1 MNKHLFADGNGLK
14 LIGTPGTSASFSSN
28 TVIAAEGLNVC
39 QNYQVEL
46 SARQLETVIQIKHH
60 RFLFNFCRTRP
71 SFGTTRTTTA
81 IAQKFFHFFDN
92 FVRSFLSFYHI
103 KVCHG
108 LFVTFVKYARAKA
121 FVVVTR
127 TLVYEGGTIV
137 KKQFMSDPQN

>member
-1 MNKHLFADGNGLK
+1 MLMKKKTLLEEAG
-14 LIGTPGTSASFSSN
+14 
-28 TVIAAEGLNVC
+28 GLNVF

-81 IAQKFFHFFDN
+81 IAQKFFHFFNN